1 MAGLLAGQRT
11 GQVAIVTGAGVNTG
25 AVIARTLARD
35 GAAVAINYR
44 NAAEGARATVEAIER
59 DGGKAIALQGDV
71 TKPDDVAR
79 VVAQTVEA
87 FGPVSILVNN
97 ANIRSYRPLMEITL
111 DEWRKTLAPTLDG
124 SFFCIQACVPHMRQ
138 LGRGTIVNI
147 GGSSAHSGRPN
158 RCHVAA
164 AKAGLAGMTGAL
176 ASELAPDNITVN
188 CIVPGRIDTP
198 RPAVVQHDPGEHR
211 HEKRVQ
217 ARLQRAEAP
226 LGRSATSQEIAN
238 LVRFLCSDECRF
250 MTGAMLHA
258 NGAAYV
264 TIG

>member
-1 MAGLLAGQRT
+1 MAGALVGQLT
-11 GQVAIVTGAGVNTG
+11 GQVALVTGAGVNTG
-25 AVIARTLARD
+25 ATIAQTLARE

-79 VVAQTVEA
+79 VVARTVEA

-111 DEWRKTLAPTLDG
+111 EDWRNTLAPTLDG
-124 SFFCIQACVPHMRQ
+124 SFFCIQACVPHMRR

-198 RPAVVQHDPGEHR
+198 RPAVVAHDPGERR
-211 HEKRVQ
+211 HK
-217 ARLQRAEAP
+217 AP
-226 LGRSATSQEIAN
+226 LGRSASSQEIAN

>member
-1 MAGLLAGQRT
+1 MAGALEGD
-11 GQVAIVTGAGVNTG
+11 VAIVTGAGVNTG
-25 AVIARTLARD
+25 AVIAKTLARD
-35 GAAVAINYR
+35 GAAVVVNYR
-44 NAAEGARATVEAIER
+44 NAAAGAGATVAEIEAA
-59 DGGKAIALQGDV
+59 GGRALAVQGDV

-79 VVAQTVEA
+79 VVARTVEA
-87 FGPVSILVNN
+87 FGGVSILVNN
-97 ANIRSYRPLMEITL
+97 ANVRSYRPLLEITA
-111 DEWRKTLAPTLDG
+111 DEWRNTLGPTLDG
-124 SFFCIQACVPHMRQ
+124 SFFCIQACVPHMRK

-147 GGSSAHSGRPN
+147 GGSSAHSGRPH

-198 RPAVVQHDPGEHR
+198 RPAVVANEP
-211 HEKRVQ
+211 
-217 ARLQRAEAP
+217 ARMHHSP
-226 LGRSATSQEIAN
+226 MGRSASQQEIAN
-238 LVRFLCSDECRF
+238 LVRFLCGGDCRF

>member
-1 MAGLLAGQRT
+1 MRRG
-11 GQVAIVTGAGVNTG
+11 
-25 AVIARTLARD
+25 
-35 GAAVAINYR
+35 
-44 NAAEGARATVEAIER
+44 GARATVAAIETA
-59 DGGKAIALQGDV
+59 GGQAIALQGDV
-71 TKPDDVAR
+71 TKLDDVAAL
-79 VVAQTVEA
+79 VARTVEA

-97 ANIRSYRPLMEITL
+97 ANVRSYRPLMEITL
-111 DEWRKTLAPTLDG
+111 ENWRNTLAPTLDG

-147 GGSSAHSGRPN
+147 GGTSAHSGRPN

-198 RPAVVQHDPGEHR
+198 RPAVVAHDPEPR
-211 HEKRVQ
+211 Q
-217 ARLQRAEAP
+217 AR
-226 LGRSATSQEIAN
+226 RSGARRPRRRSPTWCASSAA
-238 LVRFLCSDECRF
+238 DDCRF